1 MIVVDASA
9 VIDVLLQTPDSL
21 ALTNRLLDASAVNC
35 APQLIDIEM
44 VSVMRRLVHRRE
56 IPEARASAALA
67 DFEQLPL
74 ERYPHQLLLP
84 RIWAYRH
91 NLTAYDA
98 AYLALADALDCR
110 VITRDKHFA
119 ASAPERI
126 ELI

>member
-21 ALTNRLLDASAVNC
+21 ALTNRLLDAGALNC
-35 APQLIDIEM
+35 APQLIDIEI

-84 RIWAYRH
+84 RIWAYRR
-91 NLTAYDA
+91 LTAYDA